1 MTALTSADNPADR
14 PPEQGRDLACTKQR
28 HAPPEHRASICD
40 TMLWAAWF
48 GVITG
53 YVELSVLLVR
63 NAHTGGVALGK
74 LQMNRHFTWMIPTSN
89 ALIFATVGLG
99 LYALALLRPRLEAKV
114 RPVVLCFLAFLAL
127 LLLVPRLY
135 PTAPLALAG
144 GLAYLVGRRI
154 AIHSRCFG
162 TRVKSSLPCFA
173 VGLTCLSAWVSG
185 KNSVHGEWV
194 KMRAM
199 IAGQNAPNVLLIV
212 MDTVRASSLS
222 LYGYHRDTTPNLVRL
237 AQRGITFEQA
247 RSTAPWTLP
256 SHASMFTG
264 RLPHDLSAD
273 ETTPLDATWPTIAE
287 YLSSRGYATGGFVAN
302 VFFCN
307 AWYGLARG
315 FEHYEDFYGDE
326 VGVSIA
332 ETLHCS
338 RLGHGFF
345 NLTSKALPPV
355 RRRKDAAR
363 INRDL
368 LEWLRTVNGQPF
380 FAFLNYFDA
389 HAPFVPPAG
398 FARQFGPGP
407 QSDADHLMLRE
418 WTVRSGRDLSAHSA
432 ELVRDGY
439 DDCIASLDQ
448 ELGRLLDELERRE
461 ILDQTLVI
469 ITSDHGESMGEHGY
483 FGHGTS
489 LYNQEVHVPLIVIPP
504 GGRSSPARVR
514 RPVSLCEI
522 PATVVDLL
530 DLANGS
536 PFPGASLARHWDRS
550 RRANLPRVGP
560 VISEVSLREKF
571 ANNLDGPPA
580 FRGPM
585 SSLVARGKTFIRSG
599 DGAEELFDLAN
610 DPGQFQNL
618 AGSTGSQPILGE
630 LRARLSRICPELDW
644 TER

>member
-1 MTALTSADNPADR
+1 
-14 PPEQGRDLACTKQR
+14 
-28 HAPPEHRASICD
+28 
-40 TMLWAAWF
+40 
-48 GVITG
+48 
-53 YVELSVLLVR
+53 LLVR

-74 LQMNRHFTWMIPTSN
+74 LQMNRHFTWMIPTAN
-89 ALIFATVGLG
+89 AVIFAIVGLG
-99 LYALALLRPRLEAKV
+99 LYALALLRPRWEAKG
-114 RPVVLCFLAFLAL
+114 RPIVLCFLAFLAL

-144 GLAYLVGRRI
+144 GFAYLVGRRI
-154 AIHSRCFG
+154 ATHSRTFG
-162 TRVKSSLPCFA
+162 ARVKSSLPCFA

-185 KNSVHGEWV
+185 KSSVHGEWV
-194 KMRAM
+194 KMHAT
-199 IAGQNAPNVLLIV
+199 IAGQNRPNVLLIV

-222 LYGYHRDTTPNLVRL
+222 LYGYHRDTTPNLARL
-237 AQRGITFEQA
+237 ARRGITFEQA
-247 RSTAPWTLP
+247 RATAPWTLP

-273 ETTPLDATWPTIAE
+273 ETTPLDATWPTIAA
-287 YLSSRGYATGGFVAN
+287 YLSTHGYATGGFVGN

-332 ETLHCS
+332 ETIHCS

-345 NLTSKALPPV
+345 NLTSHALPPL
-355 RRRKDAAR
+355 RTRKDAAR
-363 INRDL
+363 INGDL
-368 LEWLRTVNGQPF
+368 LDWLSTAKGRPF

-389 HAPFVPPAG
+389 HAPFVPPDG
-398 FARQFGPGP
+398 FERRFGPGP
-407 QSDADHLMLRE
+407 QSDADHAMLRE
-418 WTVRSGRDLSAHSA
+418 WTVRAGRNLPARA
-432 ELVRDGY
+432 VELVRDGY

-448 ELGRLLDELERRE
+448 EIGRLFDELERRE
-461 ILDQTLVI
+461 ILDDTLVI

-504 GGRSSPARVR
+504 GGRSSPVRIR

-530 DLANGS
+530 GLAEAS
-536 PFPGASLARHWDRS
+536 PFPGASLARHWGGS
-550 RRANLPRVGP
+550 RRTNYSRVSP

-571 ANNLDGPPA
+571 GKSNDGPPA
-580 FRGPM
+580 FRGPL
-585 SSLVARGKTFIRSG
+585 SSLAARGKTYIRAG
-599 DGAEELFDLAN
+599 ERAEELYDLAR
-610 DPGQFQNL
+610 DPAQSHDLSGS
-618 AGSTGSQPILGE
+618 AGAQPILDE
-630 LRARLSRICPELDW
+630 LRARLSRTCRELDW
-644 TER
+644 SDRHRDQSP